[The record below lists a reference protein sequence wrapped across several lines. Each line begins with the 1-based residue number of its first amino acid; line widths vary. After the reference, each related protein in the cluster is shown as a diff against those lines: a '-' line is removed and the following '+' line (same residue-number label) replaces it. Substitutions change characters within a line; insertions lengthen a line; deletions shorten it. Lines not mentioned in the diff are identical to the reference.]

1 MLIKDKFHTRTSH
14 SLITPSVSD
23 SFVAVLPNL
32 SNAARLW
39 ECRGAEK
46 IASSPPPSQ
55 PIHHPQ
61 SELGR
66 DISLIGDRNESSRL
80 QGRWSVWGRQDMRLQ
95 FESYYGAC
103 PSLSG
108 SRLRTSHACNI
119 RMGGRGQEK
128 VFFFF
133 LENHEWESVFFHFS
147 ASSRH
152 IKDKWLWTG
161 TDGKRSSCY
170 CKNGS

>member
-133 LENHEWESVFFHFS
+133 FLRESWMRKRLLSFLCFFQ
-147 ASSRH
+147 A
-152 IKDKWLWTG
+152 
-161 TDGKRSSCY
+161 Y
-170 CKNGS
+170 